1 MRNLWFKG
9 VLLALAVA
17 VAGCGQ
23 RVQVEIPPKAP
34 VEGIRSIVVLPFDN
48 VTNDAALG
56 YEIEERIADVLR
68 SSGWY
73 ESVQTVRHLVALP
86 PGQPVTLASL
96 LGLDVVAEADAAIV
110 GTATYYFED
119 VYVDVPLLFRLRPH
133 RRYTD
138 LERNANHPRRRSL
151 HRAPYRDGHGPGA
164 VRRNRRGRRYGP
176 VHPFLD
182 SPRRQPA
189 GRGSGSEAE
198 PAKGARHAQ
207 LGHRPG
213 RPAVYPRPA
222 SDLRMAGPS
231 SDHGYCQKLGSR

>member
-1 MRNLWFKG
+1 MERGVVSMRNLWFKG

-119 VYVDVPLLFRLRPH
+119 VYVDVPYCSGCGRTDVTPTWSVTQTTHVAVRFTARLIETATGREL
-133 RRYTD
+133 YAVTAEGEDTD
-138 LERNANHPRRRSL
+138 LYTHFSIHRGDNPPAEALVPKPNRQRVPATRSWAID
-151 HRAPYRDGHGPGA
+151 RA
-164 VRRNRRGRRYGP
+164 VRQFTRDLLPTYEWR
-176 VHPFLD
+176 
-182 SPRRQPA
+182 
-189 GRGSGSEAE
+189 
-198 PAKGARHAQ
+198 
-207 LGHRPG
+207 
-213 RPAVYPRPA
+213 AVE
-222 SDLRMAGPS
+222 
-231 SDHGYCQKLGSR
+231 

>member
-17 VAGCGQ
+17 VAGCGP

-86 PGQPVTLASL
+86 LASRS
-96 LGLDVVAEADAAIV
+96 
-110 GTATYYFED
+110 
-119 VYVDVPLLFRLRPH
+119 PSH
-133 RRYTD
+133 R
-138 LERNANHPRRRSL
+138 SW
-151 HRAPYRDGHGPGA
+151 
-164 VRRNRRGRRYGP
+164 
-176 VHPFLD
+176 
-182 SPRRQPA
+182 
-189 GRGSGSEAE
+189 
-198 PAKGARHAQ
+198 
-207 LGHRPG
+207 
-213 RPAVYPRPA
+213 A
-222 SDLRMAGPS
+222 STS
-231 SDHGYCQKLGSR
+231 